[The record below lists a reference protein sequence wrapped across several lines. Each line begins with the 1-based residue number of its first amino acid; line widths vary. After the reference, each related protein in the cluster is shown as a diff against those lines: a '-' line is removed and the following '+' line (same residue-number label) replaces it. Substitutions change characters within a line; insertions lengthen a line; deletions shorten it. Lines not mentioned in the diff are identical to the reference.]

1 MSPTNWNTAV
11 FNSELNDGI
20 VPVASQL
27 NDTSEISGLF
37 AFPGVIH
44 SPGIEALGFS
54 GPSDSIQPVG
64 YQTLSL
70 IYSTNRRMELHFN
83 TESNLAMLKKAIASE

>member
-54 GPSDSIQPVG
+54 GPSELDSASGIPDFVID
-64 YQTLSL
+64 LL
-70 IYSTNRRMELHFN
+70 NESTNGAAFQH
-83 TESNLAMLKKAIASE
+83 